1 MVGELGI
8 AQIDH
13 NLGAGPRQCSDRHP
27 RHLKWQSSLIDL
39 ADLAIG
45 AADRDDCPGREARG
59 RPFGADHGRHAE
71 LAGDDRG
78 VAGASATAGDDRR
91 GRFHDRL
98 PIGAGR
104 LSHQHLA
111 RVERGEVVL
120 IRYDP
125 NLAGGDLLPDGPAGC
140 QHPAGCL

>member
-1 MVGELGI
+1 VICQLGI
-8 AQIDH
+8 TQIDH
-13 NLGAGPRQCSDRHP
+13 DLGAWPGQRARWHP
-27 RHLKWQSSLIDL
+27 GHLEWQRSIVDL
-39 ADLAIG
+39 ADLTVG
-45 AADRDDCPGREARG
+45 AAYRDDRPGREALG
-59 RPFGADHGRHAE
+59 RSLGADHRRHAQ
-71 LAGDDRG
+71 LASDDRG
-78 VAGASATAGDDRR
+78 VAGAPAAAGDDRS
-91 GRFHDRL
+91 GRLHYRL